1 MYDSRYQ
8 LSVLG
13 RPVITDTEG
22 NIVDFPMG
30 KPLALFCLLALEI
43 KPASRDEL
51 CQIFWPD
58 SSRKRGQGS
67 LRQAVWFIRRVL
79 GTDAL
84 PGEGDYLGPAGEH
97 IATDLEQVEALLS
110 AGRIMEA
117 SDLWRGDPFS
127 ELTLPDAPEWS
138 RWTEEIRSRYEWR
151 LEESLWAE
159 GESLQKAGNGAE
171 ALRRY
176 LRGTRIRP
184 YASRCHVGLLECYL
198 DLGLLS
204 DAEEALAVAR
214 RIFEDDLDESLEV
227 CEARTLNLRR
237 QTLEQKAP
245 RQGEPE
251 RLPFVGRARELS
263 TLARLWNAAKKEE
276 PQVALICGIPGIG
289 KTRLVREFTDSI
301 RADGGSVIDWRAA
314 KVEEDLEWGVAG
326 ELVKQLQGIPGAAGI
341 SDASTQALAFLS
353 PSSAKGPWTTPGP
366 FLTAGFTD
374 AIDDLI
380 SAVSFEAP
388 VLVVVDDFQWVDRRT
403 KAILTKVCRG
413 KAPRSVMFLLTL
425 EVESP
430 TLDRGTLARDLGVDL
445 AEITVLNLEPLTQD
459 DFGNVLGDRL
469 ESSDVVEELSA
480 RLHAKTG
487 GNPLALEE
495 ALLTMRESG
504 RVVPVGDGR
513 LRLLPAAASESVL
526 VARPRESPFANRLR
540 LRTPQAQATA
550 AAVARLGIPASL
562 PELSRES
569 GLRGPE
575 LENAVQE
582 LLSSGLLLWG
592 SDDRLDL
599 VHSRVRDEAMA
610 LVPDRPKS
618 RRRGPTRLWRRRA
631 AMGVGASMLAVGFLS
646 LLPGFLPSASLERF
660 GGGAL
665 VLSTDD
671 SLFVVR
677 TGEGRSRWQQERLG
691 LSGAS
696 RPFGDRPL
704 VLQMGTARSL
714 FLVEWDESEGP
725 GLSEI
730 RADGSRSRVGALT
743 DQARLLGASP
753 DGSLLLAEESVE
765 DEGGASAYAI
775 TAIER
780 ASGERFRFHGSQY
793 PVRSLDWCPRR
804 GLVAVLIGSSGGA
817 PGTTP
822 DPGDKLILLSPDGHP
837 VDSISLGHARSA
849 AWCGAGGDEILFS
862 RDEGGEARSLWR
874 LPVSGSPPQL
884 SFGIPEEVSLRLP
897 LASHSV
903 ACSPN
908 GEGFIYLGQ
917 KESGPKLL
925 IQRTGSW
932 AWRSV
937 PLDGTLPEPAS
948 VRLAWLPSGVPQGP

>member
-1 MYDSRYQ
+1 MDGSRYQ

-13 RPVITDTEG
+13 RPVITDSGGEL
-22 NIVDFPMG
+22 VDFPSG
-30 KPLALFCLLALEI
+30 KPFALFCLLALEI

-58 SSRKRGQGS
+58 STRKRAQGS

-84 PGEGDYLGPAGEH
+84 PGEGEYLGPAGEH
-97 IATDLEQVEALLS
+97 IASDLEQVETLLS

-138 RWTEEIRSRYEWR
+138 RWTEEIRSRCEWR

-159 GESLQKAGNGAE
+159 GESLQKAGDSAE

-184 YASRCHVGLLECYL
+184 YVSRCHVGLLECYL

-214 RIFEDDLDESLEV
+214 KIFEDDLDESLEV
-227 CEARTLNLRR
+227 CEARILNLRR

-245 RQGEPE
+245 RHRERD
-251 RLPFVGRARELS
+251 RLPFVGRARERS

-276 PQVALICGIPGIG
+276 PQVALVCGIPGIG
-289 KTRLVREFTDSI
+289 KTGLVREFTDSI
-301 RADGGSVIDWRAA
+301 RADGGSVVHWRAA
-314 KVEEDLEWGVAG
+314 KVEEDLEWGVAA

-388 VLVVVDDFQWVDRRT
+388 VLVVLDDFQWVDRRT

-425 EVESP
+425 EVETP
-430 TLDRGTLARDLGVDL
+430 TLDRSTLARDFGVDL
-445 AEITVLNLEPLTQD
+445 TEITVLNLEPLTQD
-459 DFGNVLGDRL
+459 DFGNALGDRL
-469 ESSDVVEELSA
+469 EPSDSVEELSA
-480 RLHAKTG
+480 KLHAQTG

-495 ALLTMRESG
+495 AILTMRESG
-504 RVVPVGDGR
+504 RLVPVGDGR
-513 LRLLPAAASESVL
+513 LRLSPSAASESGL
-526 VARPRESPFANRLR
+526 VARPSESPFANRLR
-540 LRTPQAQATA
+540 LRTPPAQVTA

-569 GLRGPE
+569 GLSGPE

-582 LLSSGLLLWG
+582 LLSSGLLVWG

-599 VHSRVRDEAMA
+599 VHSTVREEAMA
-610 LVPDRPKS
+610 LAPDRPAS
-618 RRRGPTRLWRRRA
+618 RRRAPARLWRRRA
-631 AMGVGASMLAVGFLS
+631 AMGLGVVMLAAGFLS
-646 LLPGFLPSASLERF
+646 LLPGFLSSASLERF

-665 VLSTDD
+665 VLATDD

-677 TGEGRSRWQQERLG
+677 TGEGRARWQQERLG
-691 LSGAS
+691 MFVAS
-696 RPFGDRPL
+696 NPFGGRPL
-704 VLQMGTARSL
+704 VLQRGTARSL
-714 FLVEWDESEGP
+714 FLVDWNELEGP

-730 RADGSRSRVGALT
+730 RADGSRSRIGALT
-743 DQARLLGASP
+743 EQARLVGASP
-753 DGSLLLAEESVE
+753 DGSLLLAEEFIE
-765 DEGGASAYAI
+765 DEWGASAYMI

-780 ASGERFRFHGSQY
+780 ATGERFRFHGSQY
-793 PVRSLDWCPRR
+793 PVRSLDWCRRR
-804 GLVAVLIGSSGGA
+804 GLVAVLVGSAGEV
-817 PGTTP
+817 PGSTP
-822 DPGDKLILLSPDGHP
+822 DPGDRLILVSPDGHP

-849 AWCGAGGDEILFS
+849 VWCGAGGDEILFS

-884 SFGIPEEVSLRLP
+884 SFGIPEEISLRLP

-908 GEGFIYLGQ
+908 GEGFVYLGQ
-917 KESGPKLL
+917 KGSGPRLL
-925 IQRTGSW
+925 IQGTGFRS
-932 AWRSV
+932 WRSV
-937 PLDGTLPEPAS
+937 PWDGTLPELAS
-948 VRLAWLPSGVPQGP
+948 VRLAWLASEVPQDF